1 VKSIDASKTY
11 SDASTNG
18 TLGVKEGRTAAK
30 LVIYP
35 NPVADKVYIRGEK
48 VSEVEMYSMDG
59 KKLNVNLSGD
69 QSIEVSHLPKGVY
82 LLKLKIKN
90 EITTRKLTIK

>member
-1 VKSIDASKTY
+1 
-11 SDASTNG
+11 
-18 TLGVKEGRTAAK
+18 
-30 LVIYP
+30 
-35 NPVADKVYIRGEK
+35 
-48 VSEVEMYSMDG
+48 MYSMDG